1 MRLSLTLLK
10 EKVQTAAE
18 LITITLEVIKCP
30 KDQRCTNKFIEYS
43 STWGKIQPQIRT
55 FPDRRTARSENA
67 KNYILINSPKSSV
80 RRADYLGQ
88 AILRTQ
94 PKVAMESYW

>member
-30 KDQRCTNKFIEYS
+30 KDQR
-43 STWGKIQPQIRT
+43 WGKIQPQIRT